1 MRPRGPARRVREYPA
16 VGTRAAMWA
25 AALRAWGGGHHWTG
39 VDLCGVKACIKGGR
53 EGRELAAWVCRHS
66 HSYTLVPSAVL
77 LMRQTTAGEE
87 RKVKDKTTQWAE
99 LQLGVI

>member
-1 MRPRGPARRVREYPA
+1 MREYPA

-25 AALRAWGGGHHWTG
+25 AALRALGGGCGGHHWTG
-39 VDLCGVKACIKGGR
+39 VDLCGVKARMKGGR

-77 LMRQTTAGEE
+77 LMRHTMVVEE
-87 RKVKDKTTQWAE
+87 RKVKDRTTQWAE